1 MEGNGKN
8 GKQKQ
13 GHDTPEYIVTSP
25 TSSINDPSKT
35 FADKFAASRRSM
47 QQFLQTTLSESATAS
62 SSETVAS
69 EQFKSV
75 VRSSQHTFGASS
87 NQQASVQQ
95 QRVMQQS
102 ISSASS
108 RQLRSF
114 SSQQSEES
122 CEVETSSTTTSA
134 SSSSR
139 KMNAPMH
146 LSLTTS
152 FLAPPDRRLTILS
165 PHSPVHGPTT
175 DLLGSLVA
183 RRKGRVP
190 MLPRLAIPRSDSD
203 LLL

>member
-1 MEGNGKN
+1 MEGTGKN
-8 GKQKQ
+8 GKKKHE
-13 GHDTPEYIVTSP
+13 HDTPEYIVTSP
-25 TSSINDPSKT
+25 TSSINDPSKV

-47 QQFLQTTLSESATAS
+47 QQFLQTTLSESTS
-62 SSETVAS
+62 STSSETMAT
-69 EQFKSV
+69 EQFKTV
-75 VRSSQHTFGASS
+75 VRSSQQVFGASL

-95 QRVMQQS
+95 QRVVQQS
-102 ISSASS
+102 SSVQ
-108 RQLRSF
+108 RQMRTY

-122 CEVETSSTTTSA
+122 CEVEASATTS
-134 SSSSR
+134 R
-139 KMNAPMH
+139 KLNAPMH
-146 LSLTTS
+146 LSLTTG

-190 MLPRLAIPRSDSD
+190 VLPRLAIPRSDSD